1 MTRAG
6 RKEISGRDGEKGTHD
21 VFLVVCGSPVLG
33 APVADP
39 QQQRP
44 PARAHGVRGGEAGG
58 GPVWR
63 ERFWVVGC
71 GFLRFGRGLVRREP
85 EDEREIITA
94 RARLCVP
101 RLVTRDGNGS
111 GSGWWKK
118 KSDTR

>member
-44 PARAHGVRGGEAGG
+44 PARAHGVRSGEAGG
-58 GPVWR
+58 EPVWW
-63 ERFWVVGC
+63 ERGRYRVRGDGGGLSRGFWVRK
-71 GFLRFGRGLVRREP
+71 LY
-85 EDEREIITA
+85 
-94 RARLCVP
+94 
-101 RLVTRDGNGS
+101 VTRRYPGATGPAD
-111 GSGWWKK
+111 
-118 KSDTR
+118 